1 MSLLTKLFVKN
12 FIKETV
18 NIYLNFQLIN
28 FSTEQNVHNKIVF
41 SWLEKKTSVIVINSF
56 KKNYFYN
63 LCHDYNKYFLFKKY
77 MYW

>member
-41 SWLEKKTSVIVINSF
+41 SWLEKKTSVIVTNSF
-56 KKNYFYN
+56 KKKYFYN
-63 LCHDYNKYFLFKKY
+63 LCNDYNKYFLFKKY